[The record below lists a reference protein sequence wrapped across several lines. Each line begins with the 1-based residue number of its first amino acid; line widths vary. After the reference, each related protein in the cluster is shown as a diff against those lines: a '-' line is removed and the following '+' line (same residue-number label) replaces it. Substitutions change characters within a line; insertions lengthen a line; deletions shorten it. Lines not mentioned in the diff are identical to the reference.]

1 MEYDKLEYLE
11 HVHRHDR
18 KIINFV
24 TLLSVIYFIFII
36 LELYFEKFSSA
47 LDTLVVI
54 DTVICF
60 IFLMESFYFLGRAR
74 GKWEYFR
81 KYSLDFLSSIPLLF
95 LIWIWPELLFLSLFK
110 ILRGVKGILKMYDFM
125 IENGKRRKV
134 A

>member
-1 MEYDKLEYLE
+1 MEYDKLDYME
-11 HVHRHDR
+11 HIHRHDR

-24 TLLSVIYFIFII
+24 TLLSVLYFVFII
-36 LELYFEKFSSA
+36 LELYFEKFSST

-54 DTVICF
+54 DTIICF

-74 GKWEYFR
+74 SKWEYFR

-110 ILRGVKGILKMYDFM
+110 ILRGVKGILKTYDFF
-125 IENGKRRKV
+125 IENGKRKKI